1 MHPGSSQDSLS
12 AESPSARAQVRGSA
26 LMLTGRGLALVINLA
41 VQVATVRYLAKADFG
56 AFAFAVSLVALGAQ
70 VCMLGL
76 NKSLARFAAIYH
88 EQGDYPRLAGAI
100 ALAFGTVLMSSVF
113 CVATVLSLSWW
124 APGWLGGDAESI
136 GLLCTLA
143 LLAPIDALEYL
154 LEALFAVFGNV
165 RSVFLRRH
173 LVGPGLK
180 LLAVG
185 LVITLGG
192 DVYLLSRCYLTAGV
206 VGLAL
211 YGFLMVGVLREQGL
225 GRYFNPRLWRV
236 PVGEIYRYSLPLF
249 SSQVGFVFR
258 TSAVVYLLELL
269 NGRDGVAE
277 FRAVFPFA
285 RLNEVVLTSFSFLY
299 LPFAS
304 RLYARGVTEQI
315 NVLYWRSSAWIAI
328 LALPAFLACV
338 VLAPEFIGCV
348 LGTDYVSA
356 SNVLA
361 ILATGFFVDAVLGC
375 NVHTL
380 RVFARVRQIVVIEVA
395 SILVG
400 LVLNLALIPR
410 WGALGAAVGVC
421 SATILQNALFQAVMI
436 RETGI
441 GVLRWPYVRFY
452 LQAAFATAA
461 LAIVRWQL
469 HPPLWIGLAL
479 AAAACTTIVV
489 VNRELLEVGQTFPKL
504 LRVPLLRRWLLTP
517 SAQPIVG
524 RQEGNL

>member
-12 AESPSARAQVRGSA
+12 ADLPSARAQVRGSA
-26 LMLTGRGLALVINLA
+26 LMLAGRGLALAINLA

-88 EQGDYPRLAGAI
+88 EQGDYPRLVGSV
-100 ALAFGTVLMSSVF
+100 ALAFGTVLIASIC
-113 CVATVLSLSWW
+113 CVATVLGLSRW
-124 APGWLGGDAESI
+124 APAWLGGDVESI
-136 GLLCTLA
+136 GLLCTLV

-185 LVITLGG
+185 FVIALGG
-192 DVYLLSRCYLTAGV
+192 DVYLLSRCYLAAGV
-206 VGLAL
+206 IGLAL

-225 GRYFNPRLWRV
+225 GRYFNPRVWCV

-299 LPFAS
+299 TPFAS
-304 RLYARGVTEQI
+304 RLYVRGATEQI
-315 NVLYWRSSAWIAI
+315 NLLYWRSSAWIAV

-338 VLAPEFIGCV
+338 VLAPEFIGFV
-348 LGTDYVSA
+348 LGSEYASA
-356 SNVLA
+356 SSVLA
-361 ILATGFFVDAVLGC
+361 ILSTGFFLDAVLGC

-400 LVLNLALIPR
+400 LFLNLALIPR

-421 SATILQNALFQAVMI
+421 SATVLQNALFQAVMI

-441 GVLRWPYVRFY
+441 GVLRWPYARFY
-452 LQAAFATAA
+452 LQAAFGTGA
-461 LAIVRWQL
+461 LGIIRWQW
-469 HPPLWIGLAL
+469 HPPLWIGLAVT
-479 AAAACTTIVV
+479 AAVCTTIVV
-489 VNRELLEVGQTFPKL
+489 VNRELLAVGQTFPKL
-504 LRVPLLRRWLLTP
+504 QRIPLVRRWLLTS
-517 SAQPIVG
+517 SAQPVVG
-524 RQEGNL
+524 SKEGNL